1 MGQWRRHRCSGQIGR
16 LVIAERSSKVLEI
29 VSGHHVTCQPRT
41 ETEIRR
47 LEVMRNVGDALQGE
61 DEMDVFEKVGE
72 MVRWF
77 KRLRQ
82 FLKL

>member
-1 MGQWRRHRCSGQIGR
+1 
-16 LVIAERSSKVLEI
+16 
-29 VSGHHVTCQPRT
+29 
-41 ETEIRR
+41 
-47 LEVMRNVGDALQGE
+47 MRNVGDALQGE